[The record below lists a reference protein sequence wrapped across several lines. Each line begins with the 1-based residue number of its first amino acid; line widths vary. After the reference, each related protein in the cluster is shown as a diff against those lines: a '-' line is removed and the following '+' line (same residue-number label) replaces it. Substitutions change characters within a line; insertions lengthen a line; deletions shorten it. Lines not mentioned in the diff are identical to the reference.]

1 MTTSLLSQSHSE
13 CQLVFKGSCHR
24 PGLKRAPR
32 GAVVRAALDVQHAER
47 NFDWKKVGAVAV
59 LSASLCLTDPAWAD
73 LNKYEAA
80 AGGEFNIGTAQQ
92 YGEAD
97 IKGKDFHDQDLRR
110 SNFTAAD
117 CRDCN
122 FKNSKLQGTYFIKT
136 VVARANFENADL
148 SDVLMD
154 RAVLNDSNLTNANLS
169 RAILTRS
176 DLGGAKISGTD
187 FSNALLDKTQQIA
200 LCRYADGTN
209 SVTGVETRKSLGCGS
224 RRRFKEASPSSP
236 EGPQVDES
244 EKDAFRKTMP
254 IYRQ

>member
-1 MTTSLLSQSHSE
+1 MTSALLMHCSSH
-13 CQLVFKGSCHR
+13 CQLAFAGSTPRHEVR
-24 PGLKRAPR
+24 RAPIR
-32 GAVVRAALDVQHAER
+32 TALRAAACEQAGEQA
-47 NFDWKKVGAVAV
+47 FDWRKAAAATA
-59 LSASLCLTDPAWAD
+59 LSASLCLSGPAWAD

-122 FKNSKLQGTYFIKT
+122 FKNTKLQGTYFIKT

-187 FSNALLDKTQQIA
+187 FSNALVDKTQQIA
-200 LCRYADGTN
+200 LCRYAEGTN
-209 SVTGVETRKSLGCGS
+209 SVTGVDTRKSLGCGS

-236 EGPQVDES
+236 EGPQVDER